1 MASIKY
7 HLKAYITEHVNI
19 IYSTEQKKHNRFQG
33 QNMGR
38 IKDMLYPPCQNM
50 GGDTSHHPPGIYA
63 IAGSTV
69 S

>member
-19 IYSTEQKKHNRFQG
+19 IYSTEQKKTQQISRSKHGEDKRHVISS
-33 QNMGR
+33 MS
-38 IKDMLYPPCQNM
+38 KH